1 GARRQENTYYPSQRN
16 PGPRDSTGGHR
27 AVTGQ
32 NRNLSKRPEKIKV
45 APDLAEML
53 EQDDEDNAA
62 ELRGRSLAEVRREW
76 LQRLASRARKGG
88 AGRDEDSTARR
99 VNGATLPS
107 LAVPPEERQSFILQT
122 DPAMPALRVSE
133 RVRALG
139 GRVSGR
145 FESAG
150 LMAVEMPRTAIR
162 QLAAES
168 AVSYISPDRPVMAMG
183 HLEVT
188 TGAAQI
194 RSLISNTTLD
204 GKGIGIAVLDSGV
217 DDRNQLIKATCL
229 AYSQDYT
236 GLGVTTDPYGHG
248 THVTSMAIGTA
259 DVVAGAYKGI
269 APAARILNL
278 RVLDGTGAGSASGII
293 NAINWCITNKTAQK
307 IHIINLSLGT
317 LAKDSYLKDPLC
329 LAARRAHDA
338 GIVVVAAAGND
349 GKDINGGRI
358 YGGIHS
364 PGIDPSVITVG
375 AVNTYGTD
383 ARSDDTVAT
392 YSSRGPTRGF
402 TVDAWGV
409 RHYDNLIKPDLVAPG
424 NKIMGAEA
432 ARNALVTAHPQLD
445 FAGLSDS
452 KKDLM
457 TLNGTSMAAPIVS
470 GAVALMLQK
479 NPALTPGLVKAIL
492 QYTAQRLPGAS
503 VLDQG
508 AGELNAEGALR
519 LTAAIPA
526 TLPTAVGAS
535 LVGTMPAQQSTISGQ
550 TFNWFKGIY
559 GAYNHVFGGS
569 ALFTKYHRLYD
580 KGFCWVGNEVS
591 VNGLILA
598 DGLIL

>member
-139 GRVSGR
+139 GR
-145 FESAG
+145 FESSG

-168 AVSYISPDRPVMAMG
+168 AVSYISPYRPVMGMG

-358 YGGIHS
+358 YGGIH
-364 PGIDPSVITVG
+364 
-375 AVNTYGTD
+375 
-383 ARSDDTVAT
+383 
-392 YSSRGPTRGF
+392 
-402 TVDAWGV
+402 
-409 RHYDNLIKPDLVAPG
+409 
-424 NKIMGAEA
+424 
-432 ARNALVTAHPQLD
+432 
-445 FAGLSDS
+445 
-452 KKDLM
+452 
-457 TLNGTSMAAPIVS
+457 
-470 GAVALMLQK
+470 
-479 NPALTPGLVKAIL
+479 
-492 QYTAQRLPGAS
+492 
-503 VLDQG
+503 
-508 AGELNAEGALR
+508 
-519 LTAAIPA
+519 
-526 TLPTAVGAS
+526 
-535 LVGTMPAQQSTISGQ
+535 
-550 TFNWFKGIY
+550 
-559 GAYNHVFGGS
+559 
-569 ALFTKYHRLYD
+569 
-580 KGFCWVGNEVS
+580 
-591 VNGLILA
+591 
-598 DGLIL
+598 